1 MKVFSAEAV
10 TEVTPRRRDPQA
22 RALLTFLG
30 LTFGLSWVAWFTLAA
45 AVHGLLPVRVT
56 PGSFVFIIW
65 MLAGAWA
72 PTVSALL
79 VTAHTE
85 GRRGMAD
92 LRGRL
97 TRWRV
102 GWHWYAVALLLPFA
116 LAALATAAHVALGGD
131 PPPGPAMEPLFAPLI
146 VLLVSLP
153 IHLVLGGALA
163 EELGWRGYALPRL
176 QRRLGPTGAGLVL
189 GVIWWLWHLPTFVIP
204 GSGQSHLP
212 LGSHLLLILAWSLL
226 FAWLVNGTRGSVLL
240 AVLFHAAMNA
250 TVSTALPL
258 FADDDLRGGWI
269 FIALL
274 WLVAMT
280 TIVLFQMGNRGASA
294 TKETNR

>member
-10 TEVTPRRRDPQA
+10 AEVTSRGSDTQV
-22 RALLTFLG
+22 RALLTFFG
-30 LTFGLSWVAWFTLAA
+30 LTFGLSWVAWLTLAA
-45 AVHGLLPVRVT
+45 AVHGLLPVRVM
-56 PGSFVFIIW
+56 PGSFVFIVW

-79 VTAHTE
+79 VAAHTA
-85 GRRGMAD
+85 GRQGVTD
-92 LRGRL
+92 LLHRL
-97 TRWRV
+97 SRWRV

-116 LAALATAAHVALGGD
+116 LAALASAAHVALGGA
-131 PPPGPAMEPLFAPLI
+131 PPPGPAMEPLIAPLI

-153 IHLVLGGALA
+153 IHLVLGGPLA

-176 QRRLGPTGAGLVL
+176 QRRLGLTGAGLVL

-212 LGSHLLLILAWSLL
+212 LGGYLLLILAWSLL
-226 FAWLVNGTRGSVLL
+226 FAWLVNRARGSVLL

-258 FADDDLRGGWI
+258 FAGDNLRGGWI

-274 WLVAMT
+274 WLVALT
-280 TIVLFQMGNRGASA
+280 SIALSQVGHRGLSV
-294 TKETNR
+294 TEETS

>member
-1 MKVFSAEAV
+1 MKIFSAETLA
-10 TEVTPRRRDPQA
+10 EVTSRGSDTQM
-22 RALLTFLG
+22 RALLTFFG
-30 LTFGLSWVAWFTLAA
+30 LTFGLSWLAWLTLAA

-56 PGSFVFIIW
+56 PGSIMFIVW

-79 VTAHTE
+79 VTACTE
-85 GRRGMAD
+85 GQQGVAQQ
-92 LRGRL
+92 LQRL
-97 TRWRV
+97 TIWRV
-102 GWHWYAVALLLPFA
+102 GWCWYVVALLLPFA

-146 VLLVSLP
+146 VVFVSLP
-153 IHLVLGGALA
+153 IHVVVGGPLA

-176 QRRLGPTGAGLVL
+176 QRRLGLTGAGLVL

-204 GSGQSHLP
+204 GSGQSHVP
-212 LGSHLLLILAWSLL
+212 LGGYLLLIMAWSLL

-258 FADDDLRGGWI
+258 FAGDDLRGGWI

-274 WLVAMT
+274 WLVALT
-280 TIVLFQMGNRGASA
+280 SIALSQVGHRGLSV
-294 TKETNR
+294 TEETS